1 MKYILADTGFWIAL
15 LDGRD
20 ELDKQNAA
28 REIFSEI
35 KYSNI
40 RILFP
45 SIIYTELLRTRFFKT
60 DKINKIKYLEDILN
74 LDIIHKFEETD
85 YIKKDNALQ
94 TTLQEGKQ
102 CKKISFADNII
113 RLLAK
118 EFQNDIIGFLTFDQC
133 LIEECQEFVKVPD
146 KCLEIAYTHRR
157 DC

>member
-1 MKYILADTGFWIAL
+1 MNYILADTGFWIAL

-20 ELDKQNAA
+20 ELDKQSAA
-28 REIFSEI
+28 REIFSKI
-35 KYSNI
+35 KSSNTQ
-40 RILFP
+40 ILFP
-45 SIIYTELLRTRFFKT
+45 SIIYTELLRTKFFKT
-60 DKINKIKYLEDILN
+60 DKINKIKRLEDILN
-74 LDIIHKFEETD
+74 LEIIHKIEETA
-85 YIKKDNALQ
+85 YIDKALK

-118 EFQNDIIGFLTFDQC
+118 DFQNNIIWFLTFDQC
-133 LIEECQEFVKVPD
+133 LIYECQGFVKVHD

>member
-20 ELDKQNAA
+20 ELDKQFAA
-28 REIFSEI
+28 REIFSVI
-35 KYSNI
+35 KSSNTQ
-40 RILFP
+40 ILFP

-60 DKINKIKYLEDILN
+60 DKINKIKYLEEILN
-74 LDIIHKFEETD
+74 LDIIHKFEETA
-85 YIKKDNALQ
+85 YIDKALK
-94 TTLQEGKQ
+94 TTMQEGKQ

-118 EFQNDIIGFLTFDQC
+118 EFQNNILWFLTFDQC
-133 LIEECQEFVKVPD
+133 LIEECREFVKVHD

>member
-15 LDGRD
+15 LDGSD
-20 ELDKQNAA
+20 ELDKQFAA
-28 REIFSEI
+28 RDIFSDI
-35 KYSNI
+35 KSSNTQ
-40 RILFP
+40 ILFP

-60 DKINKIKYLEDILN
+60 DKIIKIKYLEDILN

-85 YIKKDNALQ
+85 YIAKALK

-118 EFQNDIIGFLTFDQC
+118 DFQNNILWFLTFDQC
-133 LIEECQEFVKVPD
+133 LIEECQEFVKVHD

>member
-20 ELDKQNAA
+20 DAEKQAVA
-28 REIFSEI
+28 KEIFSIIES
-35 KYSNI
+35 SNTH
-40 RILFP
+40 ILFP
-45 SIIYTELLRTRFFKT
+45 YIIYTELLRTKFFKT
-60 DKINKIKYLEDILN
+60 DKIFKIEHLEKILN
-74 LDIIHKFEETD
+74 LEIIHKYEETK
-85 YIKKDNALQ
+85 YIDKALK

-118 EFQNDIIGFLTFDQC
+118 DFQNNILWLLTFDQC

-146 KCLEIAYTHRR
+146 KCLKIAYNRRR

>member
-15 LDGRD
+15 LDGSD
-20 ELDKQNAA
+20 ALEKQSAA
-28 REIFSEI
+28 REIFSII
-35 KYSNI
+35 KSSNTQ
-40 RILFP
+40 ILFP
-45 SIIYTELLRTRFFKT
+45 SIIYTELLRTKFFKT
-60 DKINKIKYLEDILN
+60 DKINKI
-74 LDIIHKFEETD
+74 EETD
-85 YIKKDNALQ
+85 YIDKALALK

-118 EFQNDIIGFLTFDQC
+118 DFQNNILWFLTFDQC
-133 LIEECQEFVKVPD
+133 LIEECRKFVNVHD

>member
-15 LDGRD
+15 LDGSD
-20 ELDKQNAA
+20 ELDKQSVA
-28 REIFSEI
+28 REIFSVI
-35 KYSNI
+35 KSSNTQ
-40 RILFP
+40 ILFP

-74 LDIIHKFEETD
+74 LDIIHKFEETT
-85 YIKKDNALQ
+85 YIDIDKALK

-118 EFQNDIIGFLTFDQC
+118 DFQNNILWFLTFDQC
-133 LIEECQEFVKVPD
+133 LIEECREFVKVHD

>member
-15 LDGRD
+15 LDGSD
-20 ELDKQNAA
+20 ALEKQSAA
-28 REIFSEI
+28 REIFSII
-35 KYSNI
+35 KSSNTQ
-40 RILFP
+40 ILFP
-45 SIIYTELLRTRFFKT
+45 SIIYTELLRTKFFKT
-60 DKINKIKYLEDILN
+60 DKINKIKSLEDILN
-74 LDIIHKFEETD
+74 LDIIYKIEETD
-85 YIKKDNALQ
+85 YIDKALALK

-118 EFQNDIIGFLTFDQC
+118 DFQNNILWFLTFDQC
-133 LIEECQEFVKVPD
+133 LIEECQKFVNVHD

>member
-20 ELDKQNAA
+20 EPDKQSVA
-28 REIFSEI
+28 RELFSVI
-35 KYSNI
+35 KSSNTQ
-40 RILFP
+40 ILFP
-45 SIIYTELLRTRFFKT
+45 SIIYTELLRTKFFKT
-60 DKINKIKYLEDILN
+60 DKIIKIKYLEDILK

-85 YIKKDNALQ
+85 YIDIALK

-118 EFQNDIIGFLTFDQC
+118 DFQNNILLFLTFDQC
-133 LIEECQEFVKVPD
+133 LIEECREFVKVHD